1 MHAVLDHEPDG
12 ADTQQDQAFKQGLGQ
27 TRPVGE
33 GREGEGE
40 GGGREGEGEGEGE
53 RERGRRREREHG
65 GGGGYVACAEV
76 QLCLLE
82 HACTVPRCL
91 LAHHHRS
98 QLTVI
103 SN

>member
-1 MHAVLDHEPDG
+1 MRYWTMSRMGRIPNRTKRSNRDWD
-12 ADTQQDQAFKQGLGQ
+12 
-27 TRPVGE
+27 RPALWGK
-33 GREGEGE
+33 
-40 GGGREGEGEGEGE
+40 GGRERGRGEGE
-53 RERGRRREREHG
+53 REREREHG
-65 GGGGYVACAEV
+65 GEGGYVACAEV

-82 HACTVPRCL
+82 YACTVPRCL

>member
-33 GREGEGE
+33 GREGEG
-40 GGGREGEGEGEGE
+40 GRGRE
-53 RERGRRREREHG
+53 RERG